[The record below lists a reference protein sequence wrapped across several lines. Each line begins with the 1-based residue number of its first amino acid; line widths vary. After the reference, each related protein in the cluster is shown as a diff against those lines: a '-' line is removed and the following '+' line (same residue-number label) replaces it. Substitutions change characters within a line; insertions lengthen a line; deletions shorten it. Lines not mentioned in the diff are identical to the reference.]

1 MYIISKVKMFSNYV
15 ERKHQSTY
23 VTHIQTHSYSRR
35 ICIIISVI
43 IVTRDQFIQR
53 RGWMTF
59 MIKMLIIIIITVQ
72 LNIIE

>member
-1 MYIISKVKMFSNYV
+1 MNNTHFMKISISVYNMRGCMYIISKVKMFSNYV

-35 ICIIISVI
+35 ICIIISVV

-53 RGWMTF
+53 GGGG
-59 MIKMLIIIIITVQ
+59 
-72 LNIIE
+72 